1 LVEQAGGRIET
12 NEAFFRIMLKKTP
25 AWQCLLQ
32 RFLVLRPVTWL
43 MARLLHHAD
52 AFLLRLTG
60 GRLDFTRLS
69 GLPVIELTTTGAKSG
84 KLRTLPLAGLPEG
97 NKLVLIASNFGRARH
112 PAWYH
117 NLKAN
122 PECAVRKNGKT
133 GTYIAR
139 ETEGAERD
147 RCWQMAVS
155 YYLGYEAYRQRAG
168 NRRIPVIVLE
178 LKQ

>member
-1 LVEQAGGRIET
+1 MVNKISQ
-12 NEAFFRIMLKKTP
+12 
-25 AWQCLLQ
+25 WQRLLQ
-32 RFLVLRPVTWL
+32 QFLALRSISGF

-60 GRLDFTRLS
+60 GRLDFTRAA

-84 KLRTLPLAGLPEG
+84 KSRTLPLAGLPDG
-97 NKLVLIASNFGRARH
+97 DRYVLVASNFGAARH

-133 GTYIAR
+133 RRYIAR
-139 ETEGAERD
+139 ETETAERE
-147 RCWQMAVS
+147 RYWQLAVS
-155 YYLGYEAYRQRAG
+155 YYPGYEAYRQRAG
-168 NRRIPVIVLE
+168 DRKIPVIVLE
-178 LKQ
+178 PKDPSANPS